1 MNYLKFNVN
10 EFHEKNCVF
19 KIHTKPVLRTLLD
32 YLNMAQRSLRKQTK
46 SKKSKSEDNNTKTR
60 EFYLLEKLYDAM
72 RSDKKRGK
80 KSSTAREFYLMEKLY
95 DAMRKDKVHNK
106 KLSAN

>member
-1 MNYLKFNVN
+1 M
-10 EFHEKNCVF
+10 F

-46 SKKSKSEDNNTKTR
+46 SEKSKSEDNNTKT
-60 EFYLLEKLYDAM
+60 
-72 RSDKKRGK
+72 
-80 KSSTAREFYLMEKLY
+80 REFYLMEKLY
-95 DAMRKDKVHNK
+95 DAMRKDKVHNR

>member
-1 MNYLKFNVN
+1 MNYLKFNV
-10 EFHEKNCVF
+10 KDAVK
-19 KIHTKPVLRTLLD
+19 KIVCSKYTQNTVLCTLLD
-32 YLNMAQRSLRKQTK
+32 YMNMAQRSLRKQTK
-46 SKKSKSEDNNTKTR
+46 SQKSKSQNNKTR

-80 KSSTAREFYLMEKLY
+80 RSSSARELYLLEKLY

>member
-1 MNYLKFNVN
+1 MRAMK
-10 EFHEKNCVF
+10 
-19 KIHTKPVLRTLLD
+19 KIVCSKYTQNTVLCTLLD

-46 SKKSKSEDNNTKTR
+46 SEKSKSADNSTKTR

-80 KSSTAREFYLMEKLY
+80 KSSTARELYLLEKLY

>member
-1 MNYLKFNVN
+1 MNSMK
-10 EFHEKNCVF
+10 
-19 KIHTKPVLRTLLD
+19 KIVCSKYTQNTVLCTLLH
-32 YLNMAQRSLRKQTK
+32 YLNMAQRSLRKQ
-46 SKKSKSEDNNTKTR
+46 SKSQNNKTR

-80 KSSTAREFYLMEKLY
+80 RSSSARELYLLEKLY

-106 KLSAN
+106 KLTAN

>member
-1 MNYLKFNVN
+1 MNDMK
-10 EFHEKNCVF
+10 
-19 KIHTKPVLRTLLD
+19 KIVCSKYTQNTVLCTLLD
-32 YLNMAQRSLRKQTK
+32 ILNMAQRSLRKQTE
-46 SKKSKSEDNNTKTR
+46 SQKSKSQNNKTR

-80 KSSTAREFYLMEKLY
+80 RSSSARELYLLEKLY

>member
-1 MNYLKFNVN
+1 MSAMK
-10 EFHEKNCVF
+10 
-19 KIHTKPVLRTLLD
+19 KIVCSKYTQNTVLCTLLH

-46 SKKSKSEDNNTKTR
+46 SQKSKSQNISKTR

-80 KSSTAREFYLMEKLY
+80 RSSSARELYLLEKLY

>member
-1 MNYLKFNVN
+1 MNAMK
-10 EFHEKNCVF
+10 
-19 KIHTKPVLRTLLD
+19 KIVCSKYTQNTVLCTLLD
-32 YLNMAQRSLRKQTK
+32 ILNMAQRSLRKQTE
-46 SKKSKSEDNNTKTR
+46 SQKSKSQNNKTR

-80 KSSTAREFYLMEKLY
+80 RSSSARELYLLEKLY

>member
-1 MNYLKFNVN
+1 MK
-10 EFHEKNCVF
+10 
-19 KIHTKPVLRTLLD
+19 KIVCSKYTQNTVLCTLLD
-32 YLNMAQRSLRKQTK
+32 YLNMAQRSLRKQTE
-46 SKKSKSEDNNTKTR
+46 SQKSKSQDNNKTR

-80 KSSTAREFYLMEKLY
+80 RSSSARELYLLEKLY

>member
-1 MNYLKFNVN
+1 MNFMK
-10 EFHEKNCVF
+10 
-19 KIHTKPVLRTLLD
+19 KIVCSKYTQNTVLCTLLD
-32 YLNMAQRSLRKQTK
+32 YLNMAQRSLRKQTE
-46 SKKSKSEDNNTKTR
+46 SQKSKSQNNKTR

-80 KSSTAREFYLMEKLY
+80 RSSSARELYLLEKLY

>member
-1 MNYLKFNVN
+1 MSAMK
-10 EFHEKNCVF
+10 
-19 KIHTKPVLRTLLD
+19 KIVCSKYTQNTVLCTLLD
-32 YLNMAQRSLRKQTK
+32 ILNMAQRSLRKQTE
-46 SKKSKSEDNNTKTR
+46 SQKSKSQNNKTR

-80 KSSTAREFYLMEKLY
+80 RSSSARELYLLEKLY

>member
-1 MNYLKFNVN
+1 MNAMK
-10 EFHEKNCVF
+10 
-19 KIHTKPVLRTLLD
+19 KIVCSKYTQNTVLCTLLD
-32 YLNMAQRSLRKQTK
+32 ILNMAQRSLRKQTK
-46 SKKSKSEDNNTKTR
+46 SQKSKSQNNKTR

-80 KSSTAREFYLMEKLY
+80 RSSSARELYLLEKLY

>member
-1 MNYLKFNVN
+1 MSAMK
-10 EFHEKNCVF
+10 
-19 KIHTKPVLRTLLD
+19 KIVCSKYTQNTVLCTLLD
-32 YLNMAQRSLRKQTK
+32 ILNMAQRSLRKQTE
-46 SKKSKSEDNNTKTR
+46 SQKSKSQKNSKTR

-72 RSDKKRGK
+72 RNDKKRGK
-80 KSSTAREFYLMEKLY
+80 RSSSARELYLLEKLY

>member
-1 MNYLKFNVN
+1 
-10 EFHEKNCVF
+10 
-19 KIHTKPVLRTLLD
+19 
-32 YLNMAQRSLRKQTK
+32 
-46 SKKSKSEDNNTKTR
+46 
-60 EFYLLEKLYDAM
+60 M

>member
-1 MNYLKFNVN
+1 MRAMK
-10 EFHEKNCVF
+10 
-19 KIHTKPVLRTLLD
+19 KIVCSKYTQNTVLCTLLH
-32 YLNMAQRSLRKQTK
+32 YLNMAQRTLRKETK
-46 SKKSKSEDNNTKTR
+46 SQKSKSQNNSKTR

-80 KSSTAREFYLMEKLY
+80 RSSSARELYLLEKLY

>member
-1 MNYLKFNVN
+1 MK
-10 EFHEKNCVF
+10 
-19 KIHTKPVLRTLLD
+19 KIVCSKYTQNTVLCTLLD
-32 YLNMAQRSLRKQTK
+32 YLNMAQRSLRKQTE
-46 SKKSKSEDNNTKTR
+46 SQKSKSQNNKTR

-80 KSSTAREFYLMEKLY
+80 RSSSARELYLLEKLY

>member
-1 MNYLKFNVN
+1 MSAMK
-10 EFHEKNCVF
+10 
-19 KIHTKPVLRTLLD
+19 KIVCSKYTQNTVLCTLLD
-32 YLNMAQRSLRKQTK
+32 NLNMAQRSLRKQTK
-46 SKKSKSEDNNTKTR
+46 SQKSKSQNNNKTR

-80 KSSTAREFYLMEKLY
+80 RSSSARELYLLEKLY

>member
-1 MNYLKFNVN
+1 MNSMK
-10 EFHEKNCVF
+10 
-19 KIHTKPVLRTLLD
+19 KIVCSKYTQNTVLCTLLD

-46 SKKSKSEDNNTKTR
+46 SQKSKSQNNKTR

-80 KSSTAREFYLMEKLY
+80 KSSTGRELYLLEKLY

>member
-10 EFHEKNCVF
+10 ECHEKNCVF
-19 KIHTKPVLRTLLD
+19 KIHTKPVLRTLLH

-46 SKKSKSEDNNTKTR
+46 SQKSKSQNNSKTR

-80 KSSTAREFYLMEKLY
+80 RSSSARELYLLEKLY

>member
-1 MNYLKFNVN
+1 MNAVK
-10 EFHEKNCVF
+10 
-19 KIHTKPVLRTLLD
+19 KIVCSKYTQNTVLCTLLD
-32 YLNMAQRSLRKQTK
+32 ILNMAQRSLRKQTE
-46 SKKSKSEDNNTKTR
+46 SQKSKSQNNKTR

-80 KSSTAREFYLMEKLY
+80 RSSSARELYLLEKLY